1 MLRVDIAAV
10 ADDKSSTAQ
19 AAARLL
25 AWDGDCSE
33 QSIAA
38 AIFHVFHHRLLVNLL
53 CPELGDQLFA
63 AYVEILNQCIVPTDQ
78 IFSSPQSPWFSARSR
93 AQSVDRA
100 LREAC
105 AELEAALGDNMEKW
119 QWGKIHRLEM
129 NHALGRVS
137 FLKPLLG
144 IGPLAACGD
153 GMTLNLGFYRHSN
166 PYTQTVGPSLRFIV
180 EFNHE
185 PRSHF
190 VLSSGQ
196 SGHPSS
202 RHYRDQT
209 EQWRRGTRIPMCTVD
224 SETSYLR
231 RLLLKPL

>member
-1 MLRVDIAAV
+1 
-10 ADDKSSTAQ
+10 
-19 AAARLL
+19 
-25 AWDGDCSE
+25 
-33 QSIAA
+33 
-38 AIFHVFHHRLLVNLL
+38 LVNLL
-53 CPELGDQLFA
+53 SPELGEQLFS
-63 AYVEILNQCIVPTDQ
+63 AYVEILNQCIVPTDR
-78 IFSSPQSPWFSARSR
+78 ILSNPQSPWFSGRSR

-105 AELEAALGDNMEKW
+105 AELEAALGNNLEEW
-119 QWGKIHRLEM
+119 HWGKIHRLEM
-129 NHALGRVS
+129 NHALGRLS

-144 IGPLAACGD
+144 IGPLAAPGD

-180 EFNHE
+180 EFSDE

-209 EQWRRGTRIPMCTVD
+209 EQWRNGKLIPMSVVNP
-224 SETSYLR
+224 ETSYR
-231 RLLLKPL
+231 RHLLLKPL

>member
-1 MLRVDIAAV
+1 VGDHTAITDAV
-10 ADDKSSTAQ
+10 
-19 AAARLL
+19 ARLL
-25 AWDGDCSE
+25 AWDGNCSE
-33 QSIAA
+33 HSVEAS
-38 AIFHVFHHRLLVNLL
+38 IFHVFHHRLLANLL
-53 CPELGDQLFA
+53 SPDLGEPLFS
-63 AYVEILNQCIVPTDQ
+63 AYIEILNQCIVPTDR
-78 IFSSPQSPWFSARSR
+78 ILGSPQSPWFGARSR

-105 AELEAALGDNMEKW
+105 AELEAALGNNPEHW

-129 NHALGRVS
+129 NHALGRLK

-144 IGPLAACGD
+144 IGPLAAAGD

-180 EFNHE
+180 EFNDR
-185 PRSHF
+185 PSSHF

-209 EQWRRGTRIPMCTVD
+209 EQWRHGKRIPMSVVEAD
-224 SETSYLR
+224 RPYPR